1 MTNINNDKNKAGR
14 SLYNTIK
21 KMVPAIFTAMTA
33 TILGFI
39 ALSTSPVPMI
49 QDFGKMLTIGMI
61 ISFLLALFFL
71 LPILFTR
78 DHFFTPQ
85 IKYRTNKSKK
95 SKRVVI
101 VDRFLA
107 WFTKKTLAFRWGI
120 IILAFVTAAFGIFV
134 DIDADVETDVE
145 TFMPQDS
152 QELADIHKLRDILGT
167 TDQVSLVYQGDDVFT
182 DETLVWVDEMT
193 ESLPEEFPD
202 VVVETKSIT
211 AILKKMNDNEL
222 PSEDEIRDQIAE
234 MPEGQSKLFVNED
247 HSKGV
252 ITVGIN
258 HLEAADLE
266 EFLGELNL
274 YLNENKLNSL
284 DTTITGK
291 SVLDVE
297 MIDGLAG
304 GRYQMTLLG
313 AAFVFLGLLLIYR
326 HPVKAF
332 IPLLPILLIIGWSGL
347 MMHFLGLNYTPLT
360 ATLGALIIGIGTEFT
375 ILIMERYFEERE
387 KGHAKVN
394 AIIITNKTIGKAIFA
409 TALANIGGFS
419 ALVASDFVILS
430 DFGLM
435 TLINISLALF
445 STMIVL
451 PSILIVLDR
460 YVKIKQTR

>member
-1 MTNINNDKNKAGR
+1 MTSLNNDKDKAKV
-14 SLYNTIK
+14 SLYKTIK
-21 KMVPAIFTAMTA
+21 KMVPAIFTAMVA
-33 TILGFI
+33 TVLGFI

-49 QDFGKMLTIGMI
+49 QDFGNMLTVGMV

-71 LPILFTR
+71 LPILFAR
-78 DHFFTPQ
+78 DHFFTP
-85 IKYRTNKSKK
+85 KTKNKTNKPKK
-95 SKRVVI
+95 PKRMVVI
-101 VDRFLA
+101 DRFLE
-107 WFTKKTLAFRWGI
+107 WFTQKTIVFRWGI
-120 IILAFVTAAFGIFV
+120 IIIAFAAAAFGISV
-134 DIDADVETDVE
+134 DLDADVETDVE

-167 TDQVSLVYQGDDVFT
+167 TDQVSLVYRGDDVLT
-182 DETLVWVDEMT
+182 DESLEWVGKMT

-211 AILKKMNDNEL
+211 GILKRMNDHGL
-222 PSEDEIRDQIAE
+222 PSGREARDQIAD
-234 MPEGQSKLFVNED
+234 MPEGQTKLFINED

-252 ITVGIN
+252 ITVGIK
-258 HLEAADLE
+258 HLEASDLE
-266 EFLGELNL
+266 KFLGDLEL
-274 YLNENKLNSL
+274 YLNDHDIASL

-313 AAFVFLGLLLIYR
+313 AAFVFLGLLLLYR

-332 IPLLPILLIIGWSGL
+332 IPLLPILLIVGWSGAI
-347 MMHFLGLNYTPLT
+347 MYFLGINYTPLT

-387 KGHAKVN
+387 KGHPKEN
-394 AIIITNKTIGKAIFA
+394 AMQITNKTIGKAIFA

-445 STMIVL
+445 STIVVL
-451 PSILIVLDR
+451 PTILIVLDR
-460 YVKIKQTR
+460 YVKMKQTT

>member
-1 MTNINNDKNKAGR
+1 MTSVNNNKNKAKV
-14 SLYNTIK
+14 SLFKTIK
-21 KMVPAIFTAMTA
+21 KMVPAIFTAMIA

-49 QDFGKMLTIGMI
+49 QDFGKMLTIGMAV
-61 ISFLLALFFL
+61 SFLLALFFL
-71 LPILFTR
+71 LPILFVR
-78 DHFFTPQ
+78 DHFFPPKT
-85 IKYRTNKSKK
+85 KNKTNKQKK
-95 SKRVVI
+95 AKRVI
-101 VDRFLA
+101 IIDRFLE
-107 WFTKKTLAFRWGI
+107 WFTQKTLAFRWGI
-120 IILAFVTAAFGIFV
+120 IILAFVAAAFGIFV
-134 DIDADVETDVE
+134 DLDADVQTDVE

-152 QELADIHKLRDILGT
+152 QELADIHKLRAILGT
-167 TDQVSLVYQGDDVFT
+167 TDQVSLVYQGNDVLT
-182 DETLVWVDEMT
+182 DESLEWVGEMT
-193 ESLPEEFPD
+193 ESLPEKFPD
-202 VVVETKSIT
+202 LVVETKSIT
-211 AILKKMNDNEL
+211 GILKRMNDNVL
-222 PSEDEIRDQIAE
+222 PNGSEARAQIAE
-234 MPEGQSKLFVNED
+234 MPEDQSKLFINED

-252 ITVGIN
+252 ITVGIK

-266 EFLGELNL
+266 GFLSDLKL
-274 YLNENKLNSL
+274 YLKEHQIASL

-291 SVLDVE
+291 AVLDVE

-304 GRYQMTLLG
+304 GRYKMTLLG
-313 AAFVFLGLLLIYR
+313 ALFVFIGLLLLYR

-332 IPLLPILLIIGWSGL
+332 IPLLPILLIIGWSGAI
-347 MMHFLGLNYTPLT
+347 MYFLGINYTPLT

-387 KGHAKVN
+387 KGHPKVR
-394 AIIITNKTIGKAIFA
+394 AMQITNKTIGKAIFA

-445 STMIVL
+445 STIVVL

-460 YVKIKQTR
+460 YVKIKQTT

>member
-1 MTNINNDKNKAGR
+1 MNQTNNDKNKAKK
-14 SLYNTIK
+14 SLYKTVK
-21 KMVPAIFTAMTA
+21 TMVPAIFTAMTA
-33 TILGFI
+33 TVLGFI

-49 QDFGKMLTIGMI
+49 QDFGKMLTVGMI

-78 DHFFTPQ
+78 DYFFTPKAKDK
-85 IKYRTNKSKK
+85 INKPKK
-95 SKRVVI
+95 SKRMVVI
-101 VDRFLA
+101 NRFLE
-107 WFTKKTLAFRWGI
+107 WLTEKTIAFRWVI
-120 IILAFVTAAFGIFV
+120 IIIAFVAATFGIMV
-134 DIDADVETDVE
+134 DLDADVETDVE

-167 TDQVSLVYQGDDVFT
+167 TDQVSLVYQGEDVLNDDSF
-182 DETLVWVDEMT
+182 VWVDKMS

-211 AILKKMNDNEL
+211 GILKKVNDNEL
-222 PSEDEIRDQIAE
+222 LSGSDIREQVED
-234 MPEGQSKLFVNED
+234 MPEGQSKLFISED

-252 ITVGIN
+252 ITVGIK
-258 HLEAADLE
+258 HLEATDLE
-266 EFLGELNL
+266 GFLDDLNL
-274 YLNENKLNSL
+274 YLNENKLDSL

-304 GRYQMTLLG
+304 GRYQMTMLG
-313 AAFVFLGLLLIYR
+313 AAFVFLGLLLLYR

-332 IPLLPILLIIGWSGL
+332 IPLLPILLIVGWSGL
-347 MMHFLGLNYTPLT
+347 MMHFLGLSYTPLT

-387 KGHAKVN
+387 KGNAKVK
-394 AIIITNKTIGKAIFA
+394 AMTITNTTIGKAIFA

-445 STMIVL
+445 STIIVL

-460 YVKIKQTR
+460 YVKIKQTT

>member
-1 MTNINNDKNKAGR
+1 MTNSNNDKDKVKK
-14 SLYNTIK
+14 SLYKTIK

-33 TILGFI
+33 TVLGFI

-49 QDFGKMLTIGMI
+49 QDFGKMLTVGMI
-61 ISFLLALFFL
+61 ISFLLAVFFL
-71 LPILFTR
+71 LPILFAR
-78 DHFFTPQ
+78 DHFFTP
-85 IKYRTNKSKK
+85 KVKNKPNQTKR
-95 SKRVVI
+95 SKRVI
-101 VDRFLA
+101 IFDRFLRG
-107 WFTKKTLAFRWGI
+107 FTQKTLAFRWGI
-120 IILAFVTAAFGIFV
+120 IIVAFAAAAFGIFV
-134 DIDADVETDVE
+134 DLDADVETDVE

-167 TDQVSLVYQGDDVFT
+167 TDQVSLVYQGEDVLT
-182 DETLVWVDEMT
+182 DESIIWVDEIS
-193 ESLPEEFPD
+193 ESLPEKFPD

-211 AILKKMNDNEL
+211 GILKKMNENEL
-222 PSEDEIRDQIAE
+222 PSGNEIRDQIAD
-234 MPEGQSKLFVNED
+234 MPEGQSKLFINED
-247 HSKGV
+247 HSRGV
-252 ITVGIN
+252 ITVGIK
-258 HLEAADLE
+258 HLEATDLE
-266 EFLGELNL
+266 EFLGDFKL
-274 YLNENKLNSL
+274 YLSEHDLASL
-284 DTTITGK
+284 ETTITGK

-313 AAFVFLGLLLIYR
+313 AAFVFLGLLLLYR

-332 IPLLPILLIIGWSGL
+332 IPLLPILLIVGWSGL
-347 MMHFLGLNYTPLT
+347 MMHFLGLSYTPLT

-387 KGHAKVN
+387 KGHSKVN
-394 AIIITNKTIGKAIFA
+394 SMQITNTTIGKAIFA

-445 STMIVL
+445 STIVVL

-460 YVKIKQTR
+460 YVKIKQTS

>member
-1 MTNINNDKNKAGR
+1 MNQTNKDKNKAKK
-14 SLYNTIK
+14 SLYKTVK
-21 KMVPAIFTAMTA
+21 TMVPAIFTAMTA
-33 TILGFI
+33 TVLGFI

-49 QDFGKMLTIGMI
+49 QDFGKMLTVGMI

-78 DHFFTPQ
+78 DYFFTSKGR
-85 IKYRTNKSKK
+85 IRNKKPK
-95 SKRVVI
+95 ESKRMVVI
-101 VDRFLA
+101 NRFLE
-107 WFTKKTLAFRWGI
+107 WLTEKTIAFRWVI
-120 IILAFVTAAFGIFV
+120 IIVAFVAATYGIMV
-134 DIDADVETDVE
+134 DLDADVETDVE

-152 QELADIHKLRDILGT
+152 QELANIHKLRDILGS
-167 TDQVSLVYQGDDVFT
+167 TDQVSLVYQGEDIISKESV
-182 DETLVWVDEMT
+182 VWVDKMS

-211 AILKKMNDNEL
+211 GILKQMNDNEL
-222 PSEDEIRDQIAE
+222 PSGSDIREQIEE
-234 MPEGQSKLFVNED
+234 MPKDQSKLFISED

-252 ITVGIN
+252 ITVGIK
-258 HLEAADLE
+258 HLEATDLE
-266 EFLGELNL
+266 VFLDDLNL
-274 YLNENKLNSL
+274 YLNENKLDSL

-304 GRYQMTLLG
+304 GRYQMTMLG
-313 AAFVFLGLLLIYR
+313 AAFVFLGLLLLYR

-332 IPLLPILLIIGWSGL
+332 IPLLPILLIVGWSGL
-347 MMHFLGLNYTPLT
+347 MMHFLGLSYTPLT

-387 KGHAKVN
+387 KGNAKVK
-394 AIIITNKTIGKAIFA
+394 AMTITNTTIGKAIFA

-445 STMIVL
+445 STIIVL

-460 YVKIKQTR
+460 YVKIKQTT